1 MGRQLS
7 KFRLSILTSEE
18 QVFTFFLTPRIEMS
32 EKIDPQT
39 PCTREFTTR
48 RVLMSA
54 GFPAILTRQH
64 CGPSPLYTTTH
75 LVPCPSSA
83 QIDPSGNLLP
93 KPNGWVPG
101 QKEKG
106 WHFSCQD
113 AGNSISSPRRML
125 SSWSH
130 LDPRPPQTPLLD
142 FHLLPTPHTRLI
154 FSFIFTTTT
163 ATPLHVPTMPYTSYP
178 LPPMP
183 QQKHEMHIQW

>member
-83 QIDPSGNLLP
+83 QILVGTSYLNQTAGCLDRRKKGGTSHAKMQATASPPRAECSA
-93 KPNGWVPG
+93 PG
-101 QKEKG
+101 P
-106 WHFSCQD
+106 
-113 AGNSISSPRRML
+113 IST
-125 SSWSH
+125 
-130 LDPRPPQTPLLD
+130 PRPPQTPLLD